1 MRIPA
6 RQKRNIFSEWRTR
19 RKELEEMETNEWCN
33 LTARKGVVRAHRNNP
48 GPCVSNKIINIC
60 DGVFFEHRNSRP
72 YLRAGRGVHGPRA
85 QSLSL
90 SLSPALVLAL
100 VSLARVLVVEALN
113 GRGPD
118 CQQKRRTKRVL
129 SKTEHGQ
136 RCETEFLCA
145 ESLLVIRYNLLSAT
159 AVERPV
165 RFPMPAHRKSATK
178 EAVMAPWYAGGANRA
193 PTIARTTDD
202 IIALMFHRSAL
213 ALF

>member
-1 MRIPA
+1 MAYFLSTGILDLISVLDVA
-6 RQKRNIFSEWRTR
+6 YT
-19 RKELEEMETNEWCN
+19 
-33 LTARKGVVRAHRNNP
+33 
-48 GPCVSNKIINIC
+48 
-60 DGVFFEHRNSRP
+60 
-72 YLRAGRGVHGPRA
+72 GRVP
-85 QSLSL
+85 SL

-178 EAVMAPWYAGGANRA
+178 EAVMAP
-193 PTIARTTDD
+193 
-202 IIALMFHRSAL
+202 
-213 ALF
+213 